1 MSAIAWIVL
10 GLLVAMLARTMVNH
24 SLVLAFVLFLAG
36 SSWASPASAADARRL
51 DQPSTALTIARSEAP
66 TGTETDRQTGE
77 TDRRVRTRAPLS
89 RVLG

>member
-10 GLLVAMLARTMVNH
+10 GSLVAMLARTMVNH

-51 DQPSTALTIARSEAP
+51 DQPALTIARSEAP

-77 TDRRVRTRAPLS
+77 TDRRGRTRAPLS